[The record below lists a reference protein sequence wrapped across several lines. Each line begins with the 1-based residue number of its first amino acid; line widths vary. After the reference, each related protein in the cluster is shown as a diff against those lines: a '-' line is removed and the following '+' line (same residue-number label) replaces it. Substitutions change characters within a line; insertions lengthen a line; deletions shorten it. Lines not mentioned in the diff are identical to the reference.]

1 MLDIVKV
8 TSDVKVN
15 SARPRDMLNVP
26 HRGILLL
33 NISKQL
39 KFVIITFPFV
49 SCTHMHQDESDGH
62 NVITADRNISLH

>member
-49 SCTHMHQDESDGH
+49 SCTHQDESDGH

>member
-1 MLDIVKV
+1 MSRLI
-8 TSDVKVN
+8 
-15 SARPRDMLNVP
+15 RPEPRDMLNVP

-49 SCTHMHQDESDGH
+49 LCTHQDESDGH
-62 NVITADRNISLH
+62 NVITADRNISLY